1 MHSRFVPYNCIV
13 GEDSHIKLIFHAIGP
28 PSLLILHFIH
38 SFIHTYIHAFTHAFI
53 LLRIAAERDIFELSG
68 DGKERQQL
76 QSWSRISIDRPG
88 Q

>member
-1 MHSRFVPYNCIV
+1 
-13 GEDSHIKLIFHAIGP
+13 
-28 PSLLILHFIH
+28 
-38 SFIHTYIHAFTHAFI
+38 